1 MNGAGLLVGDRVFL
15 TGEGKV
21 LILHNHQAI
30 THRVFVIFSAMH
42 SLFQKAFS
50 VLPM

>member
-1 MNGAGLLVGDRVFL
+1 MNGAGLLGGDRVFL

-30 THRVFVIFSAMH
+30 TQVCVIFSAMH